1 MMAMLKSLETLALK
15 AVPNQTMFQLL
26 RDYYDAPFAQQYLP
40 LFLERCSS
48 EEMEAL
54 SRTIPWDHP
63 LARKMDWTV
72 HQRRL
77 KGKTCLFVI
86 PLSKTPTEIFLICWQ
101 TNWTS
106 FNNLNLIHL
115 GTRQA
120 FILYD

>member
-1 MMAMLKSLETLALK
+1 LFIEEYMMAMLKSLETLALN
-15 AVPNQTMFQLL
+15 AVPNQSMFQLL
-26 RDYYDAPFAQQYLP
+26 RDYYDAPFAQQHLP
-40 LFLERCSS
+40 LFLERCSL

-86 PLSKTPTEIFLICWQ
+86 PLSKNTYRTISYFVDRQ
-101 TNWTS
+101 TGHPST
-106 FNNLNLIHL
+106 I
-115 GTRQA
+115 
-120 FILYD
+120 